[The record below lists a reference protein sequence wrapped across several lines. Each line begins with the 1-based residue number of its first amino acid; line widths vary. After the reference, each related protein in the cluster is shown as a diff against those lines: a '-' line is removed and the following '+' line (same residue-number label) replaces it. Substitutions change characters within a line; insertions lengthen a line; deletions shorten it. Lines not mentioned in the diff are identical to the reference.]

1 MLLGKFRMRVVGV
14 LMATAIMGFGAPSAG
29 LAETLQIGGTG
40 GDLGTM
46 RQLGEA
52 FTAKHPGVTVEVLP
66 SLGSGGGIKAVL
78 AGAIDLAV
86 SSRPLKAK
94 ERGQG
99 AQASP
104 YARTALVFATPRGNP
119 ETSVTT
125 EQLIDIYS
133 GAQRAWP
140 DGTRIRIVL
149 RPETDTDNTILKES
163 LPALAPALEEA
174 ARRPGIP
181 VAFTDQEA
189 ADGIQNFPGG
199 LGTSML
205 SVIYGEERQLKALA
219 LDGVTPTR
227 DSIAD
232 GAYPLTKT
240 FYLVTGS
247 VPGDTVAAFIAFARS
262 EEGRGILEKTGHVV
276 IGEEA
281 Q

>member
-1 MLLGKFRMRVVGV
+1 MPNSLLTPLIRSVVV
-14 LMATAIMGFGAPSAG
+14 ATVFCLLFPAG
-29 LAETLQIGGTG
+29 SFAATLKIGGTG

-46 RQLGEA
+46 RQLGEVFEKRHA
-52 FTAKHPGVTVEVLP
+52 GVTVDVLP

-78 AGAIDLAV
+78 AGAIDLAI

-104 YARTALVFATPRGNP
+104 YTRTALVFATPRGNS

-149 RPETDTDNTILKES
+149 RPETDTDNTILKDS

-174 ARRPGIP
+174 ANRPGIP

-189 ADGIQNFPGG
+189 ADGIQNFSGG

-205 SVIYGEERQLKALA
+205 SIIYGEERQLKALA
-219 LDGVTPTR
+219 LDGVTPSR
-227 DSIAD
+227 ESIAD

-240 FYLVTGS
+240 FYFVTGS
-247 VPGDTVAAFIAFARS
+247 DPGDTVAAFIAFARS
-262 EEGRGILEKTGHVV
+262 EESRSILEKTGHVV
-276 IGEEA
+276 IGEED